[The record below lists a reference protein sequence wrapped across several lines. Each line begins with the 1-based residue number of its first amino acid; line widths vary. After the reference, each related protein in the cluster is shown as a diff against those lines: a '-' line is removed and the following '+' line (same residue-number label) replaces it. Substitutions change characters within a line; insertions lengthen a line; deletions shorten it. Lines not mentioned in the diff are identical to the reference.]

1 MIIKNGTIYDAV
13 NKDGYVA
20 DILIKDG
27 KINEIRKNINVEDE
41 EIINADGLNI
51 YPGLIDAHSHIGL
64 SSYAGGDTDVNE
76 KNDIIK
82 EIYR

>member
-27 KINEIRKNINVEDE
+27 KINEIRKNIKKAYKFANFFQK
-41 EIINADGLNI
+41 
-51 YPGLIDAHSHIGL
+51 S
-64 SSYAGGDTDVNE
+64 
-76 KNDIIK
+76 KK
-82 EIYR
+82 